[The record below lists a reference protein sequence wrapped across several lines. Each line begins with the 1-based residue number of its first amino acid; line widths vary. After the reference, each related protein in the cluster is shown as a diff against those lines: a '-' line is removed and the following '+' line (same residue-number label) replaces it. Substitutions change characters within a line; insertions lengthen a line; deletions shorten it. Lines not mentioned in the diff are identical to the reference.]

1 MGWMSIG
8 ENRFLPPTLIG
19 KVHVKSFST
28 PTYQL
33 LREQIRADII
43 SGLWALGTH
52 VTIAQLSKHYDVSAN
67 PVREA
72 LLQLQGEGVID
83 MRMNRGALVPVVDVA
98 YVNNVCRLRG
108 AVQSML
114 AREAARL
121 ATPEQIAQMKALA
134 EAHEAAAATADT
146 AACVTANRAL
156 HHYIDSLARNP
167 QAKDVL
173 DSRASLMDASRRSL
187 GYQPGRL
194 DVVIAQHRKLV
205 RAIARGDQDK
215 AALASL
221 EHTETARVDLVAML
235 SSKR

>member
-1 MGWMSIG
+1 MVSI
-8 ENRFLPPTLIG
+8 
-19 KVHVKSFST
+19 ST
-28 PTYQL
+28 PTYLL

-43 SGLWALGTH
+43 AGLWPLGTH
-52 VTIAQLSKHYDVSAN
+52 VTIAQLSKHYEVSAN

-83 MRMNRGALVPVVDVA
+83 MRMNRGALVPVVDEA

-121 ATPEQIAQMKALA
+121 ATPEQVARLKQLA
-134 EAHEAAAATADT
+134 AAHEAAATGGDT
-146 AACVTANRAL
+146 AACVSANRAL
-156 HHYIDSLARNP
+156 HHHIDSLAQNP
-167 QAKDVL
+167 QAMDVL
-173 DSRASLMDASRRSL
+173 DSRSSLMDACRRSL

-194 DVVIAQHRKLV
+194 DVVISQHRKLV
-205 RAIARGDQDK
+205 RAIARGDEDK
-215 AALASL
+215 AAQASL

-235 SSKR
+235 NAKR